1 MQSNKIRF
9 VTLYPE
15 GANYSLKKDVGQI
28 PYSMYKYCGMDAT
41 IASRYIDLEGEYLEF
56 VQGLKFERTSCFE
69 NKIILS
75 GCLYLLKNS
84 RKIDWLNIYHCRKGS
99 LIWTKLFKKLNPKG
113 KVYLKLDAGFLMI
126 EKLKKEPEYCRLFD
140 ELCEN
145 VDVVSAESDVVVA
158 GLQKYTDARIAKIPN
173 GFGGEKADDALR
185 QVKRENCFITVAR
198 IGAPEKNNDLLLEA
212 FAKIADK
219 NDWKLYM
226 VGKVE
231 KSFEGYVSEYFV
243 RYPHL
248 KDRVIF
254 TGEVA
259 DAKELAKLYRMAKV
273 FVLPSEF
280 ESFSLATV
288 EAMSNGCRLILSNQ
302 VAPCIE
308 FTRNGR
314 YGTITDD
321 TNLETLI
328 KAMEDMVE
336 EAAEETIYKEIEM
349 YANEKFS
356 WENIALQLK
365 QEMEQLC

>member
-1 MQSNKIRF
+1 MKKDKTIRF
-9 VTLYPE
+9 TTLHPMCP
-15 GANYSLKKDVGQI
+15 NYGLKKDVGQI
-28 PYSMYKYCGMDAT
+28 PYNLFKYEDVEAT
-41 IASRYIDLEGEYLEF
+41 LASSQLDLKGEYLEF
-56 VQGLKFERTSCFE
+56 VKGMKLD
-69 NKIILS
+69 KIEIQNS
-75 GCLYLLKNS
+75 FIAGCQYLLKNAK
-84 RKIDWLNIYHCRKGS
+84 KIDWLNIYHCRKES

-113 KVYLKLDAGFLMI
+113 KVYLKLDAGFLTI
-126 EKLKKEPEYCRLFD
+126 EKLKNEPEYSQLFD
-140 ELCEN
+140 KLCKA
-145 VDVVSAESDVVVA
+145 VDVVSAESNVVVK
-158 GLQKYTDARIAKIPN
+158 GLQEFTDVKIAKIPN
-173 GFGGEKADDALR
+173 GFGGEKPDDALR

-308 FTRNGR
+308 FTRNGS

-321 TNLETLI
+321 NSIETLV
-328 KAMEDMVE
+328 KAMESMVSQEVE
-336 EAAEETIYKEIEM
+336 EAIYKEIEM

-356 WENIALQLK
+356 WENIVLRLK
-365 QEMEQLC
+365 QEMDQLC